1 MDAPARDARPGW
13 RFAIPSAI
21 TCTSMAIGL
30 AALAAAAD
38 GEVLRASWL
47 VVLCVLLDKLDGA
60 AARAL
65 DATSRFGGYLDS
77 LADFLC
83 FGVAPAFVVERWL
96 RDQGSSWLDAPL
108 ATPLRL
114 TLALFVVM
122 TAIRLARFEI
132 EDAAAPEIDGVP
144 VFRGMPS
151 TFAGGIL
158 VVLALVAHTRQWPGL
173 LEALPIVAL
182 VFAASL
188 VARFPIPKVL
198 ARRNRAL
205 QVLQLAALASC
216 YVCGL
221 LRVLPELLLVV
232 SAAYGLIGLVWGL
245 QHRGGVDAAAP
256 AGHSPRP

>member
-1 MDAPARDARPGW
+1 ML
-13 RFAIPSAI
+13 
-21 TCTSMAIGL
+21 IGL
-30 AALAAAAD
+30 AALASAAD
-38 GEVLRASWL
+38 GDVLRASWL

-65 DATSRFGGYLDS
+65 DATSRFGGFLDS

-83 FGVAPAFVVERWL
+83 FGVAPAFVIERWL
-96 RDQGSSWLDAPL
+96 RASDSAWLHSPL
-108 ATPLRL
+108 VTPLRL

-132 EDAAAPEIDGVP
+132 EDETAPEIDGVP
-144 VFRGMPS
+144 IFRGMPS

-173 LEALPIVAL
+173 LEALPLVAL
-182 VFAASL
+182 VFAAAL
-188 VARFPIPKVL
+188 VARFPTPKVL

-205 QVLQLAALASC
+205 QILQLAALAAC

-245 QHRGGVDAAAP
+245 GRPRGVDAAAG
-256 AGHSPRP
+256 AGHSPPP

>member
-1 MDAPARDARPGW
+1 MGW
-13 RFAIPSAI
+13 RYAVPSAI
-21 TCTSMAIGL
+21 TCASMLIGL
-30 AALAAAAD
+30 AAVATAAD
-38 GEVLRASWL
+38 GEVLQASWL
-47 VVLCVLLDKLDGA
+47 VILCVLLDKLDGA

-96 RDQGSSWLDAPL
+96 RAADSAWLHGPL
-108 ATPLRL
+108 VMPLRL

-132 EDAAAPEIDGVP
+132 DDEANPELDGVP
-144 VFRGMPS
+144 IFRGMPS

-158 VVLALVAHTRQWPGL
+158 IVLALVAHARQWPGL
-173 LEALPIVAL
+173 LEALPLVAL
-182 VFAASL
+182 AFAAAL
-188 VARFPIPKVL
+188 VARFPMPKVL
-198 ARRNRAL
+198 ARRHRGL
-205 QVLQLAALASC
+205 QALQLAALAAC

-232 SAAYGLIGLVWGL
+232 SATYGLIGLVWGL
-245 QHRGGVDAAAP
+245 RRRGGVDGAAR
-256 AGHSPRP
+256 AGHSPSP